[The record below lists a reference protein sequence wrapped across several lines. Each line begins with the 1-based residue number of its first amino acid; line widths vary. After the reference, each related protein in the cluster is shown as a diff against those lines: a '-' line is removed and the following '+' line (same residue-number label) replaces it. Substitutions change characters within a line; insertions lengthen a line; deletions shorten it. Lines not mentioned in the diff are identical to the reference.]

1 MNEKTAQID
10 VNHSRPLD
18 VHLWSDYAEINDLVK
33 SIFDSF
39 SSEEK
44 LQIKGRSNNRG
55 RASGFTH
62 LKVLLIDLYVAWR
75 TDPSLCIGVARGNG
89 AHTVNTRYNALFIS
103 PRIRDVIDLLIANDY
118 LDSIGGSYDR
128 IGNGRRNHTSRIRA
142 SDKLC
147 EAFEGLTIEPYQLS
161 LNHKQE
167 CIVLTKDDTD
177 EEGNPIKL
185 VRGRRTVK
193 KRVRVEY
200 KDSDNPSL
208 QLMRSDLQQYNE
220 LLCQTYVDIPS
231 LQEPFIER
239 QLKNGRTQKL
249 QINQTKK
256 FVRRIFSRDDWEM
269 NGRFYGGFWQQIG
282 KNFRKQIYINDSP
295 TIEVDYKGL
304 HAAILSARKG
314 VVSDTDRY
322 DLGLRILTDFDQ
334 KQQRDVVKMLVLTAI
349 NAKSPKSVFSAFRDS
364 QKDGSR
370 KKRLTDSQL
379 KSLLEA
385 FINKHPYLEDDI
397 CSDKGIELM
406 YTDSQI
412 TAHIIKKFC
421 DLNKPILTIHD
432 SYIVGTRDTE
442 LLRRAMKQATIKV
455 VGVDLSV
462 EQEGISYQ
470 QIMSIQ
476 QQDRNRY
483 LDTFKEVLVNQV
495 KTERYQENLS
505 KFIEYHSRELL

>member
-44 LQIKGRSNNRG
+44 LKIKGRSNNRG

-89 AHTVNTRYNALFIS
+89 SHTVNTRYNALFIS

-128 IGNGRRNHTSRIRA
+128 IGNGRNNRTSRIRA
-142 SDKLC
+142 SEKLC
-147 EAFEGLTIEPYQLS
+147 EAFQGLTIEPYQLS

-193 KRVRVEY
+193 KRVSVEY
-200 KDSDNPSL
+200 IDSDNPNL

-231 LQEPFIER
+231 LQVENYYSYTLCVQEEGN
-239 QLKNGRTQKL
+239 KNKL
-249 QINQTKK
+249 
-256 FVRRIFSRDDWEM
+256 
-269 NGRFYGGFWQQIG
+269 Y
-282 KNFRKQIYINDSP
+282 
-295 TIEVDYKGL
+295 
-304 HAAILSARKG
+304 
-314 VVSDTDRY
+314 Y
-322 DLGLRILTDFDQ
+322 D
-334 KQQRDVVKMLVLTAI
+334 
-349 NAKSPKSVFSAFRDS
+349 
-364 QKDGSR
+364 
-370 KKRLTDSQL
+370 
-379 KSLLEA
+379 
-385 FINKHPYLEDDI
+385 HY
-397 CSDKGIELM
+397 
-406 YTDSQI
+406 
-412 TAHIIKKFC
+412 
-421 DLNKPILTIHD
+421 
-432 SYIVGTRDTE
+432 
-442 LLRRAMKQATIKV
+442 
-455 VGVDLSV
+455 
-462 EQEGISYQ
+462 
-470 QIMSIQ
+470 
-476 QQDRNRY
+476 
-483 LDTFKEVLVNQV
+483 
-495 KTERYQENLS
+495 
-505 KFIEYHSRELL
+505 